1 MSDRTDAALKAG
13 NSYLFTGRDDPGA
26 YDVFKRLLTEGRRGL
41 IISRIHPNRLQQLY
55 SLDCPIQWIAKS
67 SKTSGGVI
75 VLEPTR
81 LMRIHSVMTEFMRAN
96 PGAVV
101 LLDGLEYLITE
112 NGFGPV
118 MKAVQLTNEEVA
130 MTGSFLIVPVDPRAL
145 ETTQLGFLEREFSL
159 PGENRWFGGGGDEG
173 S

>member
-1 MSDRTDAALKAG
+1 MSAPKAASLRTG
-13 NSYLFTGRDDPGA
+13 NSYLFASSDAPRA
-26 YDVFKRLLTEGRRGL
+26 YDAFKQLLTEGRRGL
-41 IISRIHPNRLQQLY
+41 VISRIHPNRLQQIY
-55 SLDCPIQWIAKS
+55 NLDCPIQWIAKS
-67 SKTSGGVI
+67 TKASGGVI

-81 LMRIHSVMTEFMRAN
+81 LMRIHNVISEFIRAN

-130 MTGSFLIVPVDPRAL
+130 MTGSCLIVPVDPRAL

-159 PGENRWFGGGGDEG
+159 PDEDHWRPVRREGGT
-173 S
+173 